1 MMAFAA
7 RVTSYFDLA
16 GRGTTLR
23 REVVAGVTTFLAMA
37 YIVAVNPSILA
48 AAGMEV
54 SAVFVATCLA
64 AAFVTLMMG
73 LYANLPIAQAPGMGL
88 NAYFAFSVVPMLG
101 GDWRLALGCVFFSG
115 LLFLAISATRL
126 REDLINAIPASQ
138 KQAIAAGIGLFLALI
153 GLSKAGIVTGDPNTL
168 VKLGDLGAM
177 GALLAVLGFLV
188 MCVLAARKVPG
199 AILIVI
205 LALTAT
211 AALLGLTEAKS
222 IVSFPPSLAPT
233 FAELDLAGALGI
245 GLVTIIF
252 VFLLVDFL
260 DTAGTLV
267 AVAARA
273 GLIGEDGKLIGM
285 RKAMIADS
293 SATSVGA
300 LLGTSTTTSYIESTA
315 GIEAGGRTGITA
327 IVTGLLFLACLF
339 FAPLAA
345 AIPPFATA
353 PALIFVACLM
363 LQGLSQIDWPDMR
376 ESVPAAVT
384 LIAIPFTF
392 SIATGIGLGL
402 ITYVVLNAL
411 AGRVRQI
418 HPALAVLAAAFLLKL
433 ALQ

>member
-64 AAFVTLMMG
+64 AAFGTLMMG

-205 LALTAT
+205 LALTAI

-353 PALIFVACLM
+353 PALIFVACLT

>member
-48 AAGMEV
+48 AAGMDV

-64 AAFVTLMMG
+64 AAFGTLMMG

-205 LALTAT
+205 LALTAI
-211 AALLGLTEAKS
+211 AALLRLTEAKS